1 MGLHIELHKW
11 EEAFE
16 LAKKNPQLQS
26 LLYLPYAEWL
36 SSNDKFDEAQRAY
49 KQAGRPDLSLRIV
62 EFLTQGAVTEKRFQD
77 AAQYFWL
84 LGSESLKLVKDA
96 VKPSREDMKYMRQ
109 YNEYIRMAEI
119 YQAYHLVNRVIEDP
133 YQSVIADSQQNEN
146 IFNAAR
152 FLINAIGKR
161 SPAGVSKVYIYYA
174 LSFLGTKF
182 EAFKTARFGYE
193 KLQTLKIPLEWQE
206 EIDMSSLRI
215 RSKPFSDNSQYNPIC
230 NRCMNPNALINSAGD
245 FCSACGQPFVRS
257 FIGFDTMPFV
267 EFQPHESIPY
277 SKVIDLLKQDP
288 PEEEGSNSR
297 QPRKPKGPTAEDQWR
312 ENMYGDQ
319 QTLTFQNQEYP
330 DDIEND
336 PFTQRMLEW
345 LETQVTADSYRP
357 VMVDEHILLS
367 MKYEDV
373 REISFE
379 RAGVCR

>member
-1 MGLHIELHKW
+1 M
-11 EEAFE
+11 
-16 LAKKNPQLQS
+16 
-26 LLYLPYAEWL
+26 
-36 SSNDKFDEAQRAY
+36 
-49 KQAGRPDLSLRIV
+49 
-62 EFLTQGAVTEKRFQD
+62 
-77 AAQYFWL
+77 
-84 LGSESLKLVKDA
+84 VKDA

-133 YQSVIADSQQNEN
+133 YQSVIADAQQNEN

-277 SKVIDLLKQDP
+277 NKVIDLLK
-288 PEEEGSNSR
+288 
-297 QPRKPKGPTAEDQWR
+297 
-312 ENMYGDQ
+312 
-319 QTLTFQNQEYP
+319 
-330 DDIEND
+330 
-336 PFTQRMLEW
+336 
-345 LETQVTADSYRP
+345 
-357 VMVDEHILLS
+357 
-367 MKYEDV
+367 
-373 REISFE
+373 
-379 RAGVCR
+379 